1 MEDEKSVGIMGL
13 IQEWA
18 AAHAGDI
25 VVGAA
30 AIALVWFIIE
40 FFKPWI
46 KLLFAKFALSED
58 IEDATLKTMPYLV
71 SSVVCIALDFQ
82 GHWASLTGMEL
93 VSPWHIFVGT
103 FINGGAAHLAYY
115 LTRQLQVVK
124 TLKLR
129 WQRFNGVTQ
138 EDLDQIRTL
147 RVRPPITEEDIAK
160 HKEEQ
165 DEDT

>member
-1 MEDEKSVGIMGL
+1 MEEQGFWGFVQTWTS
-13 IQEWA
+13 
-18 AAHAGDI
+18 AHAGDI
-25 VVGAA
+25 IIGAA

-40 FFKPWI
+40 FFKPWL
-46 KLLFAKFALSED
+46 KLLYAKLAWSEA

-71 SSVVCIALDFQ
+71 SVVVCIALDFR

-93 VSPWHIFVGT
+93 TPPWHIFVGT
-103 FINGGAAHLAYY
+103 FINGGAAHLTYY

-138 EDLDQIRTL
+138 EDLDAIRSS
-147 RVRPPITEEDIAK
+147 EEK
-160 HKEEQ
+160 GEEKEEESAPFEENEGQ
-165 DEDT
+165 S